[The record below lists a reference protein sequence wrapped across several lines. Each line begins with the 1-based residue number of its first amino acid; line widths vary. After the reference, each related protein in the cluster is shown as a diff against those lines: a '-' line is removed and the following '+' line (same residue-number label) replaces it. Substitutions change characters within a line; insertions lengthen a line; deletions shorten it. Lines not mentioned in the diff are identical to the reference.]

1 MRGPLRQILVVSFI
15 LGIASCGPKDTSN
28 GTGSGGATGTGTG
41 GQPGMG
47 GSTGGNTGGSATG
60 GTGAGTGGN
69 TGGNTGGFRATG
81 GGSGGGAGDGTG
93 GVLIGGNKGSGGV
106 AGAGG
111 HGAAGSGGHGA
122 AGSGGTGGTTSNVD
136 ASVDGADMPCPVVAP
151 RTGGMQ
157 ICNAP
162 SAGTTGNIGS
172 TGYSYNFWSDGKGSG
187 CMTLYGTDAAFK
199 ADWMNVGDWIARVGL
214 QFDKSKTYSQI
225 GTFSSDFAY
234 TMTGITT
241 GGFGNIGIYGWSVS
255 PLHEYYIAENWLGK
269 KPNFTKVGTFTID
282 GEGTYDVMTNQ
293 QKNQPNITGTN
304 QDFVQF
310 WSVRTSP
317 RECGHIS
324 ISKHFDQWAQMG
336 LQLGNLEETRILVE
350 AQNNSGT
357 LDFTTATVVVSK

>member
-1 MRGPLRQILVVSFI
+1 MRGPLRQILVVSCV
-15 LGIASCGPKDTSN
+15 LGIAGCGTKDTLP
-28 GTGSGGATGTGTG
+28 GTGSGGSGGAAATG
-41 GQPGMG
+41 GQPGTGGGTGGSTGGNSATGGAAPATG
-47 GSTGGNTGGSATG
+47 GSTGGNTGGARATG
-60 GTGAGTGGN
+60 
-69 TGGNTGGFRATG
+69 G
-81 GGSGGGAGDGTG
+81 GGSGGGAAGAGGTPT
-93 GVLIGGNKGSGGV
+93 GGNKGA
-106 AGAGG
+106 AGNTGSAG
-111 HGAAGSGGHGA
+111 HGSAGSGGSG
-122 AGSGGTGGTTSNVD
+122 GSGGMSTSNAD
-136 ASVDGADMPCPVVAP
+136 ASVDGGDMPCPVVPP

-162 SAGTTGNIGS
+162 TAGETGNIGS

-199 ADWMNVGDWIARVGL
+199 ANWTNVSDWIARVGL

-234 TMTGITT
+234 TMTGITS
-241 GGFGNIGIYGWSVS
+241 GGFGNIGIYGWSVN

-293 QKNQPNITGTN
+293 QKNAANITGTN

-317 RECGHIS
+317 RQCGHIS
-324 ISKHFDQWAQMG
+324 ISKHFDEWAKLG